1 MAGGTLLSSS
11 GGKVARFHF
20 QHALSHSR
28 DCYFSQYSYLPWC
41 GSWQHILRLIL
52 QRETEK
58 GMGWRGMHFCEAEC
72 DNQAFC
78 QCQKAEREREVSLI
92 AGKTCIPLEFNESG
106 AGVRLCE

>member
-1 MAGGTLLSSS
+1 MLSSS

-52 QRETEK
+52 QRETEE
-58 GMGWRGMHFCEAEC
+58 GMGLGGCIFVKQNVTTRRFVSVKK
-72 DNQAFC
+72 Q
-78 QCQKAEREREVSLI
+78 REREVSLI

-106 AGVRLCE
+106 ADVRLCE